1 VLGASQEAASAKLD
15 DSTAVAVVAI
25 TGTANREAATAGSVS
40 KLKRDLR
47 VMGMGLIS
55 SLLVTKLWR
64 KANGFILAA
73 ASAFEIVLIL

>member
-47 VMGMGLIS
+47 VMGLIS

-73 ASAFEIVLIL
+73 ASAFEILLIL

>member
-1 VLGASQEAASAKLD
+1 VLGTSQEADSAKLA
-15 DSTAVAVVAI
+15 DSPAVAVVAI

-47 VMGMGLIS
+47 VMGLIS

-73 ASAFEIVLIL
+73 ASAFEILLIL